1 VEESRSTPVGTIEAI
16 AVVEGEDDTNREPP
30 NAWVD
35 MPPYLT
41 GKDLR

>member
-1 VEESRSTPVGTIEAI
+1 MEEPRSTPVGTIEPI
-16 AVVEGEDDTNREPP
+16 AVVEGEDDPNREPP

-41 GKDLR
+41 SKDFR